1 MEDVERE
8 AELLALARHATAAQL
23 ETIVRGWRRVVA
35 AEDAQ
40 RAFEARYL
48 SLSYDDDGSVLVR
61 GRLAPEEGAVLRK
74 ALEAARDALIAEARR
89 ADPGGGVPAETP
101 DRTVDDA
108 DALAALAE
116 SALAGELA
124 QRCGGERYQVVVHV
138 EPAALR
144 GEPDQMERCALEDG
158 TPIAAATVQR
168 MCCDA
173 SLVGLVER
181 DGRAVSVGRK
191 TRAVPPAMRRALRS
205 RDGGCRFPGCTQR
218 RFVDAHHIHHWAHGG
233 ETKLDN
239 LVQLCR
245 HHHRLVHEGGY
256 RIEAHRR
263 ALIFRRPDGQAI
275 PTIPRPRRGDPGHLT
290 DHDHRTRIGATTCQS
305 LRDGTPLDLPAAVDA
320 MLTIAPIRPR
330 APQEDPDSS

>member
-1 MEDVERE
+1 MRAISRVEDVERE

-191 TRAVPPAMRRALRS
+191 TRAVPPAMCRALRS

-218 RFVDAHHIHHWAHGG
+218 RFVDAHHIHHWAHG
-233 ETKLDN
+233 
-239 LVQLCR
+239 
-245 HHHRLVHEGGY
+245 
-256 RIEAHRR
+256 RR
-263 ALIFRRPDGQAI
+263 ATTRARSFR
-275 PTIPRPRRGDPGHLT
+275 TW
-290 DHDHRTRIGATTCQS
+290 HRCGA
-305 LRDGTPLDLPAAVDA
+305 LLG
-320 MLTIAPIRPR
+320 R
-330 APQEDPDSS
+330 A

>member
-138 EPAALR
+138 EPAPLR

-205 RDGGCRFPGCTQR
+205 RDGGCRLMRWGMRSRRWRRTFMPRWRAGWRWSPSSTRARGGRPGGVVRVRSGCRGAVRSR
-218 RFVDAHHIHHWAHGG
+218 RG
-233 ETKLDN
+233 
-239 LVQLCR
+239 
-245 HHHRLVHEGGY
+245 
-256 RIEAHRR
+256 RR
-263 ALIFRRPDGQAI
+263 ASTSVWRGGCESCRWSRRPS
-275 PTIPRPRRGDPGHLT
+275 R
-290 DHDHRTRIGATTCQS
+290 
-305 LRDGTPLDLPAAVDA
+305 AA
-320 MLTIAPIRPR
+320 
-330 APQEDPDSS
+330 S